1 MLASSPF
8 ALGLALFSVFG
19 GAFAGKTPD
28 GVFDGDTG
36 STLLDYQ
43 PSITSPSGGEVW
55 IAGGQYSASWCA
67 FCSPVCV
74 ETMLTQTFEP
84 CRDQTLPSGVNQ
96 SEVAQSADLL
106 LGYKLD
112 NETSLHLYWTLAS
125 DIPLYAP
132 NPNTV
137 SFTLPTNVTTLDS
150 YILALVGSSH
160 DQSAEF
166 TIVQDVLKLSK
177 ASKRN
182 DRGKLRLY

>member
-19 GAFAGKTPD
+19 SAFAGKTAD
-28 GVFDGDTG
+28 GVFDGNTG

-43 PSITSPSGGEVW
+43 PSFTSPSGGEVW
-55 IAGGQYSASWCA
+55 IAGGQYSASW
-67 FCSPVCV
+67 
-74 ETMLTQTFEP
+74 
-84 CRDQTLPSGVNQ
+84 DQTLPSGVNQ
-96 SEVAQSADLL
+96 SEVAQTADVL

-125 DIPLYAP
+125 DVPLYAP

-137 SFTLPTNVTTLDS
+137 SFTLPTNLTTLDS
-150 YILALVGSSH
+150 YILTLVGSTH

-166 TIVQDVLKLSK
+166 TIIQDALKLSK
-177 ASKRN
+177 MSKRT
-182 DRGKLRLY
+182 DRGKLRLD

>member
-55 IAGGQYSASWCA
+55 IAGGQYSASW
-67 FCSPVCV
+67 
-74 ETMLTQTFEP
+74 
-84 CRDQTLPSGVNQ
+84 DQTLPSGVNQ